1 MQHLCNLCAMINY
14 KSKIIKTMKKTLL
27 VLFAC
32 ICALTACTT
41 QDKAQTRAERI
52 REQLLTCDGSSVI
65 VVAHRADWR
74 NFPENSLEAIQS
86 SIEMGVDM
94 LEIDV
99 QRTKDGVL
107 ILMHDHN
114 LDRTTT
120 GTGNIADTNWED
132 IAELNLK
139 DHQGNVTAYKVP
151 KLEDALLACKDR
163 IMINL
168 DKADRYFDEVFA
180 MLERTGTTNLIV
192 MKGGQPAAEVKA
204 KFGKYL
210 EKVIYMPVVNI
221 DKPESEQAI
230 YDFLNDLKPVAFELC
245 WNNPESLVPAKMEK
259 ALKGKSLIWYNTLWD
274 WLCAGHNDD
283 KAVDDP
289 DGTYGFMIDTLGA
302 RILQTDRPQMMIEY
316 LRSRNLHE

>member
-1 MQHLCNLCAMINY
+1 M
-14 KSKIIKTMKKTLL
+14 KTKFIL
-27 VLFAC
+27 LFAC
-32 ICALTACTT
+32 ICALMASCTSQPT
-41 QDKAQTRAERI
+41 PSRAEKI
-52 REQLLTCDGSSVI
+52 RTQLLTCDESSVI

-94 LEIDV
+94 LELDV

-107 ILMHDHN
+107 ILMHDQK

-120 GTGNIADTNWED
+120 GQGNIAETTWEE
-132 IAELNLK
+132 ISKLNLK
-139 DHQGNVTAYKVP
+139 DHKGEVTSYKVP
-151 KLEDALLACKDR
+151 KLEDALLLCKDR

-180 MLERTGTTNLIV
+180 LLDKTGTGDLIV
-192 MKGGQPAAEVKA
+192 MKGGQPADQVRE

-210 EKVIYMPVVNI
+210 DRVIYMPIVTIN
-221 DKPESEQAI
+221 DEASEQAI
-230 YDFLNDLKPVAFELC
+230 NAFMEDMKPVAFELC
-245 WNNPESLVPAKMEK
+245 YSNAESPVPAKLK
-259 ALKGKSLIWYNTLWD
+259 TSLKGRTLLWYNTLWD

-283 KAVDDP
+283 KAVEDP

-302 RILQTDRPQMMIEY
+302 RILQTDRSQMMIEY

>member
-1 MQHLCNLCAMINY
+1 
-14 KSKIIKTMKKTLL
+14 MKKTLL
-27 VLFAC
+27 ILFAC
-32 ICALTACTT
+32 ICALTACTEQKPT
-41 QDKAQTRAERI
+41 PTRAERI
-52 REQLLTCDGSSVI
+52 REQLLTCDESSVI

-86 SIEMGVDM
+86 AIEMGVDM

-120 GTGNIADTNWED
+120 GSGNIADTNWED
-132 IAELNLK
+132 IAKLNLK
-139 DHQGNVTAYKVP
+139 DHQGNVTTYKVP
-151 KLEDALLACKDR
+151 KLEDALLMCKDR

-168 DKADRYFDEVFA
+168 DKADRYFDEVFS
-180 MLERTGTTNLIV
+180 MLERTGTTNLII
-192 MKGGQPAAEVKA
+192 MKGGQPASEVKE

-230 YDFLNDLKPVAFELC
+230 YDFLNDLKPLAFELC
-245 WNNPESLVPAKMEK
+245 WNNPESEVPAKMEK
-259 ALKGKSLIWYNTLWD
+259 ALKGRSLIWYNTLWD

-289 DGTYGFMIDTLGA
+289 DGTWGYMIDTLGA
-302 RILQTDRPQMMIEY
+302 RILQTDRPQLMIEY
-316 LRSRNLHE
+316 LRSRKLHE

>member
-1 MQHLCNLCAMINY
+1 
-14 KSKIIKTMKKTLL
+14 MKNTLL
-27 VLFAC
+27 ILFAF
-32 ICALTACTT
+32 ICALTACTEQKPT
-41 QDKAQTRAERI
+41 PTRAERI
-52 REQLLTCDGSSVI
+52 REQLLTCDESSVI

-86 SIEMGVDM
+86 AIEMGVDM

-120 GTGNIADTNWED
+120 GSGNIADTNWED
-132 IAELNLK
+132 IAKLNLK
-139 DHQGNVTAYKVP
+139 DHQGNVTTYKVP

-192 MKGGQPAAEVKA
+192 MKGGQPANEVKE

-230 YDFLNDLKPVAFELC
+230 YDFLNDLKPLAFELC
-245 WNNPESLVPAKMEK
+245 WNNPESQVPAKMEK
-259 ALKGKSLIWYNTLWD
+259 ALKGRSLIWYNTLWD

-289 DGTYGFMIDTLGA
+289 DGTWGYMIDTLGA
-302 RILQTDRPQMMIEY
+302 RILQTDRPQLMIEY
-316 LRSRNLHE
+316 LRSRKLHE

>member
-1 MQHLCNLCAMINY
+1 
-14 KSKIIKTMKKTLL
+14 MKKTLL
-27 VLFAC
+27 ILFVC
-32 ICALTACTT
+32 ICALTACTEQKPT
-41 QDKAQTRAERI
+41 PTRAERI
-52 REQLLTCDGSSVI
+52 REQLLTCDESSVI

-86 SIEMGVDM
+86 AIEMGVDM

-120 GTGNIADTNWED
+120 GSGNIADTNWED
-132 IAELNLK
+132 IAKLNLK
-139 DHQGNVTAYKVP
+139 DHQGNVTTYKVP

-192 MKGGQPAAEVKA
+192 MKGGQPANEVKE

-230 YDFLNDLKPVAFELC
+230 YDFLNDLKPLAFELC
-245 WNNPESLVPAKMEK
+245 WNNPESQVPAKMEK
-259 ALKGKSLIWYNTLWD
+259 ALKGRSLIWYNTLWD

-283 KAVDDP
+283 KAVDNP
-289 DGTYGFMIDTLGA
+289 DGTWGYMIDTLGA
-302 RILQTDRPQMMIEY
+302 RILQTDRPQLMIEY
-316 LRSRNLHE
+316 LRSRKLHE

>member
-1 MQHLCNLCAMINY
+1 
-14 KSKIIKTMKKTLL
+14 MKKTLL
-27 VLFAC
+27 ILFAC
-32 ICALTACTT
+32 ICALTACTEQKPT
-41 QDKAQTRAERI
+41 PTRSERI
-52 REQLLTCDGSSVI
+52 REQLLTCDESSVI

-86 SIEMGVDM
+86 AIEMGVDM
-94 LEIDV
+94 LEIDI

-120 GTGNIADTNWED
+120 GSGNIADTNWED
-132 IAELNLK
+132 IAKLNLK
-139 DHQGNVTAYKVP
+139 DHQGNVTTYKVP

-192 MKGGQPAAEVKA
+192 MKGGQPASEVKE

-230 YDFLNDLKPVAFELC
+230 YDFLNDLKPLAFELC
-245 WNNPESLVPAKMEK
+245 WNNPESEVPAKMEK
-259 ALKGKSLIWYNTLWD
+259 ALKGRSLIWYNTLWD

-289 DGTYGFMIDTLGA
+289 DGTWGYMIDTLGA
-302 RILQTDRPQMMIEY
+302 RILQTDRPQLMIEY
-316 LRSRNLHE
+316 LRSRKLHE

>member
-1 MQHLCNLCAMINY
+1 M
-14 KSKIIKTMKKTLL
+14 TMRRTLFI
-27 VLFAC
+27 LFAC
-32 ICALTACTT
+32 ICALTACTE
-41 QDKAQTRAERI
+41 QKPSPTRAERI
-52 REQLLTCDGSSVI
+52 REQLLTCDESSVI

-74 NFPENSLEAIQS
+74 NFPENSLEAILS
-86 SIEMGVDM
+86 ASEMGVDM

-120 GTGNIADTNWED
+120 GSGNIADTHWED
-132 IAELNLK
+132 IAKLNLK
-139 DHQGNVTAYKVP
+139 DHQGNVTTYKVP

-180 MLERTGTTNLIV
+180 LLERTGTTNLIV
-192 MKGGQPAAEVKA
+192 MKGGQPANEVKE

-210 EKVIYMPVVNI
+210 EKVIYMPVVSI

-230 YDFLNDLKPVAFELC
+230 HDFLNDLKPVAFELC
-245 WNNPESLVPAKMEK
+245 WNNPESQVPAKMEK
-259 ALKGKSLIWYNTLWD
+259 ALKGRSLIWYNTLWD

-289 DGTYGFMIDTLGA
+289 DGTWGYMIDTLGA
-302 RILQTDRPQMMIEY
+302 RILQTDRPQLMIEY
-316 LRSRNLHE
+316 LRSRKLHE

>member
-1 MQHLCNLCAMINY
+1 M
-14 KSKIIKTMKKTLL
+14 KTKFILL
-27 VLFAC
+27 VACVCALFAS
-32 ICALTACTT
+32 CAP
-41 QDKAQTRAERI
+41 QSAQTRAERI
-52 REQLLTCDGSSVI
+52 REQLLTCDESSVI

-74 NFPENSLEAIQS
+74 NYPENSLEAIQS
-86 SIEMGVDM
+86 AIDMGVDM

-107 ILMHDHN
+107 MLMHDHN

-132 IAELNLK
+132 IAKLNLK

-151 KLEDALLACKDR
+151 KLEDALLMCKDR

-180 MLERTGTTNLIV
+180 LLEKTGTTNLIV
-192 MKGGQPAAEVKA
+192 MKGGQPANEVKE
-204 KFGKYL
+204 KFGQYL
-210 EKVIYMPVVNI
+210 EKVIYMPVVTINN
-221 DKPESEQAI
+221 PESEQVI

-245 WNNPESLVPAKMEK
+245 WSNPESEVPAKMEK
-259 ALKGKSLIWYNTLWD
+259 ALKGRSLIWYNTLWD

-289 DGTYGFMIDTLGA
+289 DGTWGYMIDTLGA
-302 RILQTDRPQMMIEY
+302 RILQTDRPQLMIEY

>member
-1 MQHLCNLCAMINY
+1 
-14 KSKIIKTMKKTLL
+14 MKKILF

-32 ICALTACTT
+32 LCVMTACTS
-41 QDKAQTRAERI
+41 QKEIRTRAEQI
-52 REQLLTCDGSSVI
+52 REQLLTCDESSVI

-74 NFPENSLEAIQS
+74 NFPENSLEAVQS
-86 SIEMGVDM
+86 AIDMGVDM
-94 LEIDV
+94 LELDV

-107 ILMHDHN
+107 MLMHDHN

-132 IAELNLK
+132 IAKLHLK

-151 KLEDALLACKDR
+151 KLEDVLLMCKDR

-168 DKADRYFDEVFA
+168 DKADRYFDEVFSL
-180 MLERTGTTNLIV
+180 LEKTGTTNLIV
-192 MKGGQPAAEVKA
+192 MKGGQPAEEVKE

-210 EKVIYMPVVNI
+210 EKVIYMPVVNV
-221 DKPESEQAI
+221 DKQESEQAI
-230 YDFLNDLKPVAFELC
+230 QNFLNELKPVAFELC
-245 WNNPESLVPAKMEK
+245 WNNLESPVPAKMAK
-259 ALKGKSLIWYNTLWD
+259 DLKGRSLIWYNTLWN
-274 WLCAGHNDD
+274 WLCAGHHDD
-283 KAVDDP
+283 LAVEDP
-289 DGTYGFMIDTLGA
+289 DGTYGFMIDSLGA

>member
-1 MQHLCNLCAMINY
+1 
-14 KSKIIKTMKKTLL
+14 MKKTLL
-27 VLFAC
+27 ILFAC
-32 ICALTACTT
+32 ICALTACTEQKPT
-41 QDKAQTRAERI
+41 PTRAERI
-52 REQLLTCDGSSVI
+52 REQLLTCDESSVI

-86 SIEMGVDM
+86 AIEMGVDM

-120 GTGNIADTNWED
+120 GSGNIADTNWED
-132 IAELNLK
+132 IAKLNLK
-139 DHQGNVTAYKVP
+139 DHQGNVTTYKVP

-192 MKGGQPAAEVKA
+192 MKGGQPANEVKE

-230 YDFLNDLKPVAFELC
+230 YDFLNDLKPLAFELC
-245 WNNPESLVPAKMEK
+245 WNNPESQVPAKMEK
-259 ALKGKSLIWYNTLWD
+259 ALKGRSLIWYNTLWD

-289 DGTYGFMIDTLGA
+289 DGTWGYMIDTLGA
-302 RILQTDRPQMMIEY
+302 RILQTDRPQLMIEY
-316 LRSRNLHE
+316 LRSRKLHE

>member
-1 MQHLCNLCAMINY
+1 M
-14 KSKIIKTMKKTLL
+14 KTKFIL
-27 VLFAC
+27 LFAC
-32 ICALTACTT
+32 VCALLSSCTT
-41 QDKAQTRAERI
+41 QTRADRI
-52 REQLLTCDGSSVI
+52 RTQLLNCDESSVI

-86 SIEMGVDM
+86 SIDMGVDM

-132 IAELNLK
+132 IAKLNLK
-139 DHQGNVTAYKVP
+139 DHQGNVTTYKVP

-168 DKADRYFDEVFA
+168 DKADRYFDEVFE

-221 DKPESEQAI
+221 DKPESEQVI

-245 WNNPESLVPAKMEK
+245 WNNPESQVPAKMEK

>member
-1 MQHLCNLCAMINY
+1 M
-14 KSKIIKTMKKTLL
+14 KTKFILL
-27 VLFAC
+27 VTCVCALFASC
-32 ICALTACTT
+32 SS
-41 QDKAQTRAERI
+41 QSAQPRAERI
-52 REQLLTCDGSSVI
+52 REQLLTCDESSVI

-74 NFPENSLEAIQS
+74 NYPENSLEAIQS
-86 SIEMGVDM
+86 AIDMGVDM

-107 ILMHDHN
+107 MLMHDHN

-132 IAELNLK
+132 IAKLNLK
-139 DHQGNVTAYKVP
+139 DYQGNVTAYKVP
-151 KLEDALLACKDR
+151 KLEDALLMCKDR

-180 MLERTGTTNLIV
+180 LLEKTGTTNLIV
-192 MKGGQPAAEVKA
+192 MKGGQPANEVKE
-204 KFGKYL
+204 KFGQYL
-210 EKVIYMPVVNI
+210 EKVIYMPVVTINN
-221 DKPESEQAI
+221 PESEQAI

-245 WNNPESLVPAKMEK
+245 WSNPESEVPAKMEK
-259 ALKGKSLIWYNTLWD
+259 ALKSRSLIWYNTLWD

-289 DGTYGFMIDTLGA
+289 DGTWGYMIDTLGA
-302 RILQTDRPQMMIEY
+302 RILQTDRPQLMIEY

>member
-1 MQHLCNLCAMINY
+1 
-14 KSKIIKTMKKTLL
+14 MKKTLL

-32 ICALTACTT
+32 ICALTACTMQEKT
-41 QDKAQTRAERI
+41 QTRAERI

-132 IAELNLK
+132 IAKLNLK

-168 DKADRYFDEVFA
+168 DKADRYFDEVFE